1 MSAPQRRIIFTRT
14 PSRTGLLD
22 YGPLDVR
29 KQMKEVNDFL
39 AAVNKDMQ
47 VDTKKTGNNGFY
59 STWTVE
65 VYAPWLA
72 FYKEFQKPIGGA
84 SVMRDSTFRRA
95 EAFRQLGLRYRE
107 NLIAKS
113 GAGTV
118 VTPVKIPNP
127 IKLPSLPNQ
136 KDLVDTASSRD
147 SDGLPWRKILIAV
160 GIGGAVYFGYRYYTA
175 PARKLE
181 RLAQARKE
189 KQEAETE
196 ELASNPQPHVIVVG
210 AN

>member
-1 MSAPQRRIIFTRT
+1 MPIPQRRIIFTRT
-14 PSRTGLLD
+14 PPRLGLIDYSPMDISR
-22 YGPLDVR
+22 
-29 KQMKEVNDFL
+29 QMKEVNIFL
-39 AAVNKDMQ
+39 ATVNKDMQ

-72 FYKEFQKPIGGA
+72 FYKEFQKPIGGS

-118 VTPVKIPNP
+118 VTPVKIPSP
-127 IKLPSLPNQ
+127 IKLPNLPNQ

-147 SDGLPWRKILIAV
+147 SDGWPWRKILIAV

-175 PARKLE
+175 PARKLV
-181 RLAQARKE
+181 RLAQAKE
-189 KQEAETE
+189 EKEIEQAES
-196 ELASNPQPHVIVVG
+196 APIQQHPQVIVLG